1 MGTAIRI
8 IEELIGVLGIVV
20 WMAFLALFF
29 GGLLAAL
36 AVWGSKF
43 IESSKQR

>member
-1 MGTAIRI
+1 MENMIRI
-8 IEELIGVLGIVV
+8 VEELIGVLGIVV

-43 IESSKQR
+43 IESSKRQ